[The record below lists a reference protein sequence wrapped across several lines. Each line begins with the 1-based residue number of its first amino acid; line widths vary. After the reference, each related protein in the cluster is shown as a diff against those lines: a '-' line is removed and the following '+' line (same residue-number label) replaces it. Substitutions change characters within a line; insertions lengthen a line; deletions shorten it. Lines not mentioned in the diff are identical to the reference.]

1 MPSISRKV
9 IYITT
14 GLIGA
19 ATAAI
24 LFMNPMKKDISKQ
37 AIEDATFLVNLNAPT
52 AQTELELTQKSQKAL
67 TPKKTLTKVSEGLIP
82 LGGKVID
89 QEAFFYVLQGD
100 APKPW
105 PKTFTTTRF
114 NYTRTHLLRVTLL
127 KS

>member
-67 TPKKTLTKVSEGLIP
+67 TKVSEGLIP